1 MGRFATG
8 SLRRRIR
15 ARRDARAKKRYAGGM
30 WTCRGS
36 IRKSPSTNPSWPRG
50 DPTRGEDRA
59 IFVFPSDAR
68 ANRRDDTHAAFVAS
82 RSRATLTS
90 HQSRRTHRQTT
101 LVVVASLLALAALAP
116 ALGLG
121 TVGALVRGDSGRSA
135 PFPTASATPGGS
147 SGVFPAE
154 VSGWR
159 TPETSAN
166 AGGRR
171 LLASTSCAG
180 DARTDARWISSRGGW
195 VLYALAIL
203 YLFLG
208 VAIVC
213 DDFFTA
219 SLERICLRLRLSED
233 VAGATFMAAGS
244 SAPELFTSTMSL
256 VSSNATNELGVA
268 TIVGSAVFNILV
280 IVAAT
285 TVFSTKK
292 NEPLRL
298 DWKPVTRDCAFYA
311 AAVAS
316 VLLVMADGK
325 VWWWE
330 GVACVCMYATY
341 VAFMAVNEK
350 VMRSMD
356 AWAERRRLAGR
367 DKNAFFFSRVA
378 NAQANVFAKKKNKV
392 GAEALSPERPTGV
405 VEAADDVEAAR
416 DATRPTRLGGEDDA
430 IEHTVSAALE
440 ATVADLEREEETRY
454 AAVSELL
461 KKAPPFSRDDARDT
475 RDAALD
481 ETCAS
486 AGGPFTRPAAARDV
500 PLWLLSLPWYLAFTY
515 TIPDCE
521 HPRRAR
527 GNAYLVSFGAS
538 VAWISAISYG
548 MVDCASRVGCAL
560 DIPEV
565 VMGTLVLAA
574 GTSVPDALA
583 SVSVARGGAGDMAVA
598 NAVGS
603 NVFDIW
609 LGLGLPWA
617 AFLPTRGNGDPRA
630 MFEPVSVTQLWPS
643 VCILAGVLLVYYASV
658 AASGFALTKSHGY
671 FFLFVYF
678 LFAAYSVFGVWW
690 LDVYEL
696 RSGTEAA

>member
-1 MGRFATG
+1 
-8 SLRRRIR
+8 
-15 ARRDARAKKRYAGGM
+15 
-30 WTCRGS
+30 
-36 IRKSPSTNPSWPRG
+36 
-50 DPTRGEDRA
+50 
-59 IFVFPSDAR
+59 
-68 ANRRDDTHAAFVAS
+68 
-82 RSRATLTS
+82 
-90 HQSRRTHRQTT
+90 
-101 LVVVASLLALAALAP
+101 
-116 ALGLG
+116 
-121 TVGALVRGDSGRSA
+121 
-135 PFPTASATPGGS
+135 
-147 SGVFPAE
+147 
-154 VSGWR
+154 
-159 TPETSAN
+159 
-166 AGGRR
+166 
-171 LLASTSCAG
+171 
-180 DARTDARWISSRGGW
+180 

-378 NAQANVFAKKKNKV
+378 NAQANLFAKKKNKV

-630 MFEPVSVTQLWPS
+630 MFEPVSTTQLWPS

>member
-1 MGRFATG
+1 M
-8 SLRRRIR
+8 
-15 ARRDARAKKRYAGGM
+15 
-30 WTCRGS
+30 
-36 IRKSPSTNPSWPRG
+36 
-50 DPTRGEDRA
+50 
-59 IFVFPSDAR
+59 
-68 ANRRDDTHAAFVAS
+68 
-82 RSRATLTS
+82 
-90 HQSRRTHRQTT
+90 
-101 LVVVASLLALAALAP
+101 VVASLLALAALAP

-180 DARTDARWISSRGGW
+180 DASTDARWISSRGGW

>member
-1 MGRFATG
+1 M
-8 SLRRRIR
+8 
-15 ARRDARAKKRYAGGM
+15 
-30 WTCRGS
+30 
-36 IRKSPSTNPSWPRG
+36 
-50 DPTRGEDRA
+50 
-59 IFVFPSDAR
+59 
-68 ANRRDDTHAAFVAS
+68 
-82 RSRATLTS
+82 
-90 HQSRRTHRQTT
+90 
-101 LVVVASLLALAALAP
+101 VVASLLALAALAP

-378 NAQANVFAKKKNKV
+378 NAQANLFAKKKNKV

>member
-1 MGRFATG
+1 M
-8 SLRRRIR
+8 
-15 ARRDARAKKRYAGGM
+15 
-30 WTCRGS
+30 
-36 IRKSPSTNPSWPRG
+36 
-50 DPTRGEDRA
+50 
-59 IFVFPSDAR
+59 
-68 ANRRDDTHAAFVAS
+68 
-82 RSRATLTS
+82 
-90 HQSRRTHRQTT
+90 
-101 LVVVASLLALAALAP
+101 VVASLLALAALAP

-180 DARTDARWISSRGGW
+180 DASTDARWISSRGGW

-285 TVFSTKK
+285 TVFAAQK

-311 AAVAS
+311 AAVAT

-367 DKNAFFFSRVA
+367 DKNRDAFFFSRVA
-378 NAQANVFAKKKNKV
+378 NAQAYSFAKKKNKV

-440 ATVADLEREEETRY
+440 ATVADLEREEETRS

>member
-1 MGRFATG
+1 M
-8 SLRRRIR
+8 
-15 ARRDARAKKRYAGGM
+15 
-30 WTCRGS
+30 
-36 IRKSPSTNPSWPRG
+36 
-50 DPTRGEDRA
+50 
-59 IFVFPSDAR
+59 
-68 ANRRDDTHAAFVAS
+68 
-82 RSRATLTS
+82 
-90 HQSRRTHRQTT
+90 
-101 LVVVASLLALAALAP
+101 
-116 ALGLG
+116 
-121 TVGALVRGDSGRSA
+121 
-135 PFPTASATPGGS
+135 
-147 SGVFPAE
+147 
-154 VSGWR
+154 
-159 TPETSAN
+159 
-166 AGGRR
+166 
-171 LLASTSCAG
+171 
-180 DARTDARWISSRGGW
+180 
-195 VLYALAIL
+195 LYALAIL

-219 SLERICLRLRLSED
+219 SLEKICLRLRLSED

-285 TVFSTKK
+285 TIFAAKK

-311 AAVAS
+311 AAVAT

-350 VMRSMD
+350 VMRAVD
-356 AWAERRRLAGR
+356 AVCEKRKRREG
-367 DKNAFFFSRVA
+367 NGAFPFFPALFSSFAVA
-378 NAQANVFAKKKNKV
+378 AKKKNRV
-392 GAEALSPERPTGV
+392 GVLSARVAQPR
-405 VEAADDVEAAR
+405 DVEAPPVANENENENDSFAEGKGVFVSR
-416 DATRPTRLGGEDDA
+416 RRETEDEKDA
-430 IEHTVSAALE
+430 IEDTVHAALE
-440 ATVADLEREEETRY
+440 ATVADLEREEN
-454 AAVSELL
+454 AARAVTESVGEAVARLTD
-461 KKAPPFSRDDARDT
+461 DDALDD
-475 RDAALD
+475 DA
-481 ETCAS
+481 T
-486 AGGPFTRPAAARDV
+486 GPFVCPASLKDV
-500 PLWLLSLPWYLAFTY
+500 PLWLLSLPWYVAFTY

-521 HPRRAR
+521 HPRRAS

-538 VAWISAISYG
+538 VVWISAISYG

-583 SVSVARGGAGDMAVA
+583 SVAVARGGAGDMAVA

-617 AFLPTRGNGDPRA
+617 AFLPTRGNGDVEQ
-630 MFEPVSVTQLWPS
+630 MFEPVSTKQLWPS

-658 AASGFALTKSHGY
+658 AASGFALTKAHGY

-678 LFAAYSVFGVWW
+678 LFAAYSVLGVWW
-690 LDVYEL
+690 MDVYAIKN
-696 RSGTEAA
+696 GNGGA

>member
-180 DARTDARWISSRGGW
+180 DASTDARWISSRGGW

-356 AWAERRRLAGR
+356 AWAERRRLARR

-378 NAQANVFAKKKNKV
+378 NAQANLFAKKKNKV

>member
-1 MGRFATG
+1 M
-8 SLRRRIR
+8 
-15 ARRDARAKKRYAGGM
+15 
-30 WTCRGS
+30 
-36 IRKSPSTNPSWPRG
+36 
-50 DPTRGEDRA
+50 
-59 IFVFPSDAR
+59 
-68 ANRRDDTHAAFVAS
+68 
-82 RSRATLTS
+82 
-90 HQSRRTHRQTT
+90 
-101 LVVVASLLALAALAP
+101 VVASLLALAALAP

-180 DARTDARWISSRGGW
+180 DASTDARWISSRGGW

-350 VMRSMD
+350 VMRSME

-378 NAQANVFAKKKNKV
+378 NAQANLFAKKKNKV

>member
-180 DARTDARWISSRGGW
+180 DASTDARWISSRGGW

-515 TIPDCE
+515 TIPDCD

>member
-15 ARRDARAKKRYAGGM
+15 ARRDARAKKRYAGDM

-59 IFVFPSDAR
+59 IFAFPSDAR

-82 RSRATLTS
+82 RSRAMLTS

-135 PFPTASATPGGS
+135 PFPTASGTPDSS
-147 SGVFPAE
+147 SGVFPTE

-180 DARTDARWISSRGGW
+180 DASTDARWISSRMGW

-285 TVFSTKK
+285 TIFAAR
-292 NEPLRL
+292 NDEPLRL

-311 AAVAS
+311 AAVAT

-350 VMRSMD
+350 VMRSVD
-356 AWAERRRLAGR
+356 AWAERRRLAGGR
-367 DKNAFFFSRVA
+367 EDGRLRFRAFLFSSVA
-378 NAQANVFAKKKNKV
+378 KAASFAKKKNKV
-392 GAEALSPERPTGV
+392 GAEAVSPERPTGV

-416 DATRPTRLGGEDDA
+416 DAKEVVFGSRLGGEDDA
-430 IEHTVSAALE
+430 IERTVSAALE
-440 ATVADLEREEETRY
+440 ATVADLEREED
-454 AAVSELL
+454 A
-461 KKAPPFSRDDARDT
+461 RDDACGT

-527 GNAYLVSFGAS
+527 GNAYLASFGAS

-630 MFEPVSVTQLWPS
+630 MFEPVSTTQLWPS

-696 RSGTEAA
+696 RNGTKAA

>member
-1 MGRFATG
+1 M
-8 SLRRRIR
+8 
-15 ARRDARAKKRYAGGM
+15 
-30 WTCRGS
+30 
-36 IRKSPSTNPSWPRG
+36 
-50 DPTRGEDRA
+50 
-59 IFVFPSDAR
+59 
-68 ANRRDDTHAAFVAS
+68 
-82 RSRATLTS
+82 
-90 HQSRRTHRQTT
+90 
-101 LVVVASLLALAALAP
+101 VVASLLALAALAP

-180 DARTDARWISSRGGW
+180 DASTDARWISSRGGW

-219 SLERICLRLRLSED
+219 SLERICHRLRLSED

-378 NAQANVFAKKKNKV
+378 NAQANLFAKKKNKV

>member
-1 MGRFATG
+1 
-8 SLRRRIR
+8 
-15 ARRDARAKKRYAGGM
+15 
-30 WTCRGS
+30 
-36 IRKSPSTNPSWPRG
+36 
-50 DPTRGEDRA
+50 
-59 IFVFPSDAR
+59 
-68 ANRRDDTHAAFVAS
+68 
-82 RSRATLTS
+82 
-90 HQSRRTHRQTT
+90 
-101 LVVVASLLALAALAP
+101 
-116 ALGLG
+116 
-121 TVGALVRGDSGRSA
+121 
-135 PFPTASATPGGS
+135 
-147 SGVFPAE
+147 
-154 VSGWR
+154 
-159 TPETSAN
+159 
-166 AGGRR
+166 
-171 LLASTSCAG
+171 
-180 DARTDARWISSRGGW
+180 
-195 VLYALAIL
+195 
-203 YLFLG
+203 
-208 VAIVC
+208 
-213 DDFFTA
+213 
-219 SLERICLRLRLSED
+219 
-233 VAGATFMAAGS
+233 
-244 SAPELFTSTMSL
+244 
-256 VSSNATNELGVA
+256 
-268 TIVGSAVFNILV
+268 
-280 IVAAT
+280 
-285 TVFSTKK
+285 
-292 NEPLRL
+292 
-298 DWKPVTRDCAFYA
+298 
-311 AAVAS
+311 
-316 VLLVMADGK
+316 
-325 VWWWE
+325 
-330 GVACVCMYATY
+330 MYATY

-350 VMRSMD
+350 VMRSVD

-367 DKNAFFFSRVA
+367 EDGRLRFRAFVSSRVA
-378 NAQANVFAKKKNKV
+378 TAASFAKKKNKV
-392 GAEALSPERPTGV
+392 GAEAVSPERPTGV

-416 DATRPTRLGGEDDA
+416 DAKEVVFGSRLGGEDDA
-430 IEHTVSAALE
+430 IERTVSAALE
-440 ATVADLEREEETRY
+440 ATVADLEREED
-454 AAVSELL
+454 A
-461 KKAPPFSRDDARDT
+461 RDDACGT

-486 AGGPFTRPAAARDV
+486 ASGPFTRPAAARDV

-527 GNAYLVSFGAS
+527 GNAYLASFGAS

-630 MFEPVSVTQLWPS
+630 MFEPVSTTQLWPS

-696 RSGTEAA
+696 RNGTKAA

>member
-1 MGRFATG
+1 M
-8 SLRRRIR
+8 
-15 ARRDARAKKRYAGGM
+15 
-30 WTCRGS
+30 
-36 IRKSPSTNPSWPRG
+36 
-50 DPTRGEDRA
+50 
-59 IFVFPSDAR
+59 
-68 ANRRDDTHAAFVAS
+68 
-82 RSRATLTS
+82 
-90 HQSRRTHRQTT
+90 
-101 LVVVASLLALAALAP
+101 VVASLLALAALAP

-180 DARTDARWISSRGGW
+180 DASTDARWISSRGGW

-280 IVAAT
+280 IVAVT
-285 TVFSTKK
+285 TVFATQK

-367 DKNAFFFSRVA
+367 DKNRDAFFFSRVA
-378 NAQANVFAKKKNKV
+378 NAQAYSFAKKKNKV

-454 AAVSELL
+454 AAVSEQL

>member
-1 MGRFATG
+1 M
-8 SLRRRIR
+8 
-15 ARRDARAKKRYAGGM
+15 
-30 WTCRGS
+30 
-36 IRKSPSTNPSWPRG
+36 
-50 DPTRGEDRA
+50 
-59 IFVFPSDAR
+59 
-68 ANRRDDTHAAFVAS
+68 
-82 RSRATLTS
+82 
-90 HQSRRTHRQTT
+90 
-101 LVVVASLLALAALAP
+101 VVASLLALAALAP

-180 DARTDARWISSRGGW
+180 DASTDARWISSRGGW

-311 AAVAS
+311 AAVAT

-378 NAQANVFAKKKNKV
+378 NAQANLFAKKKNKV

>member
-1 MGRFATG
+1 M
-8 SLRRRIR
+8 
-15 ARRDARAKKRYAGGM
+15 
-30 WTCRGS
+30 
-36 IRKSPSTNPSWPRG
+36 
-50 DPTRGEDRA
+50 
-59 IFVFPSDAR
+59 
-68 ANRRDDTHAAFVAS
+68 
-82 RSRATLTS
+82 
-90 HQSRRTHRQTT
+90 
-101 LVVVASLLALAALAP
+101 VVASLLALAALAP

-180 DARTDARWISSRGGW
+180 DASTDARWISSRGGW

-280 IVAAT
+280 IVAVT
-285 TVFSTKK
+285 TVFATQK

-311 AAVAS
+311 AAVAT

-367 DKNAFFFSRVA
+367 AKNAFFFSRVA
-378 NAQANVFAKKKNKV
+378 NAQANLFAKKKNKV

-454 AAVSELL
+454 AAVSEQL

>member
-1 MGRFATG
+1 M
-8 SLRRRIR
+8 
-15 ARRDARAKKRYAGGM
+15 
-30 WTCRGS
+30 
-36 IRKSPSTNPSWPRG
+36 
-50 DPTRGEDRA
+50 
-59 IFVFPSDAR
+59 
-68 ANRRDDTHAAFVAS
+68 
-82 RSRATLTS
+82 
-90 HQSRRTHRQTT
+90 
-101 LVVVASLLALAALAP
+101 
-116 ALGLG
+116 
-121 TVGALVRGDSGRSA
+121 
-135 PFPTASATPGGS
+135 
-147 SGVFPAE
+147 
-154 VSGWR
+154 
-159 TPETSAN
+159 
-166 AGGRR
+166 
-171 LLASTSCAG
+171 
-180 DARTDARWISSRGGW
+180 
-195 VLYALAIL
+195 LYALAIL

-219 SLERICLRLRLSED
+219 SLEKICLRLRLSED

-244 SAPELFTSTMSL
+244 SAPELFTRTMSL

-280 IVAAT
+280 IIAAT
-285 TVFSTKK
+285 TIFAAKQ

-311 AAVAS
+311 AAVAT

-350 VMRSMD
+350 VMRAVD
-356 AWAERRRLAGR
+356 AFCE
-367 DKNAFFFSRVA
+367 
-378 NAQANVFAKKKNKV
+378 KKNRV
-392 GAEALSPERPTGV
+392 GVSSAKIVQPR
-405 VEAADDVEAAR
+405 DVEAAVANDSFAR
-416 DATRPTRLGGEDDA
+416 GNGVFLSGHRESEDEKDKDA
-430 IEHTVSAALE
+430 IEDTVHDALE
-440 ATVADLEREEETRY
+440 ATVADLEREEDAYGRAVTESLGEESVTRR
-454 AAVSELL
+454 END
-461 KKAPPFSRDDARDT
+461 DDAEND
-475 RDAALD
+475 DD
-481 ETCAS
+481 D
-486 AGGPFTRPAAARDV
+486 AGGPFKRPASLKDV
-500 PLWLLSLPWYLAFTY
+500 PLWLLSLPWYVAFTY

-521 HPRRAR
+521 HPRHTK

-538 VAWISAISYG
+538 VVWISLISYG

-583 SVSVARGGAGDMAVA
+583 SVAVARGGAGDMAVA

-617 AFLPTRGNGDPRA
+617 AFLPTRGNGEWA
-630 MFEPVSVTQLWPS
+630 QMFEPVSTKQLWPS

-658 AASGFALTKSHGY
+658 AASGFKLTKQHGY

-678 LFAAYSVFGVWW
+678 LFAAYSVLGVWW
-690 LDVYEL
+690 MDVYAIKNGNG
-696 RSGTEAA
+696 RA

>member
-1 MGRFATG
+1 M
-8 SLRRRIR
+8 
-15 ARRDARAKKRYAGGM
+15 
-30 WTCRGS
+30 
-36 IRKSPSTNPSWPRG
+36 
-50 DPTRGEDRA
+50 
-59 IFVFPSDAR
+59 
-68 ANRRDDTHAAFVAS
+68 
-82 RSRATLTS
+82 
-90 HQSRRTHRQTT
+90 
-101 LVVVASLLALAALAP
+101 VVASLLALAALAP

-180 DARTDARWISSRGGW
+180 DASTDARWISSRGGW

-378 NAQANVFAKKKNKV
+378 NAQANLFAKKKNKV

>member
-1 MGRFATG
+1 M
-8 SLRRRIR
+8 
-15 ARRDARAKKRYAGGM
+15 
-30 WTCRGS
+30 
-36 IRKSPSTNPSWPRG
+36 
-50 DPTRGEDRA
+50 
-59 IFVFPSDAR
+59 
-68 ANRRDDTHAAFVAS
+68 
-82 RSRATLTS
+82 
-90 HQSRRTHRQTT
+90 
-101 LVVVASLLALAALAP
+101 
-116 ALGLG
+116 
-121 TVGALVRGDSGRSA
+121 
-135 PFPTASATPGGS
+135 
-147 SGVFPAE
+147 
-154 VSGWR
+154 
-159 TPETSAN
+159 
-166 AGGRR
+166 
-171 LLASTSCAG
+171 
-180 DARTDARWISSRGGW
+180 
-195 VLYALAIL
+195 LYALAIL

-285 TVFSTKK
+285 TVLSTKK

-378 NAQANVFAKKKNKV
+378 NAQANLFAKKKNKV

-583 SVSVARGGAGDMAVA
+583 SVSVARGGAGTWP
-598 NAVGS
+598 S
-603 NVFDIW
+603 
-609 LGLGLPWA
+609 PTRWA
-617 AFLPTRGNGDPRA
+617 ATCSTSGSAWACRGPPSCRRAGTATRARCSSPSPSRSCGPLCAFWPACCSCTTRASPPRA
-630 MFEPVSVTQLWPS
+630 S
-643 VCILAGVLLVYYASV
+643 
-658 AASGFALTKSHGY
+658 
-671 FFLFVYF
+671 
-678 LFAAYSVFGVWW
+678 
-690 LDVYEL
+690 
-696 RSGTEAA
+696 R

>member
-1 MGRFATG
+1 M
-8 SLRRRIR
+8 
-15 ARRDARAKKRYAGGM
+15 
-30 WTCRGS
+30 
-36 IRKSPSTNPSWPRG
+36 
-50 DPTRGEDRA
+50 
-59 IFVFPSDAR
+59 
-68 ANRRDDTHAAFVAS
+68 
-82 RSRATLTS
+82 
-90 HQSRRTHRQTT
+90 
-101 LVVVASLLALAALAP
+101 VVASLLALAALAP

-180 DARTDARWISSRGGW
+180 DASTDARWISSRGGW

-311 AAVAS
+311 AAVAT

-367 DKNAFFFSRVA
+367 DKNRDAFFFSRVA
-378 NAQANVFAKKKNKV
+378 NAQAYSFAKKKNKV

-454 AAVSELL
+454 AAVSEQL

>member
-1 MGRFATG
+1 M
-8 SLRRRIR
+8 
-15 ARRDARAKKRYAGGM
+15 
-30 WTCRGS
+30 
-36 IRKSPSTNPSWPRG
+36 
-50 DPTRGEDRA
+50 
-59 IFVFPSDAR
+59 
-68 ANRRDDTHAAFVAS
+68 
-82 RSRATLTS
+82 
-90 HQSRRTHRQTT
+90 
-101 LVVVASLLALAALAP
+101 VVASLLALAALAP

-180 DARTDARWISSRGGW
+180 DASTDARWISSRGGW

-356 AWAERRRLAGR
+356 AWAERRRLARR

-378 NAQANVFAKKKNKV
+378 NAQANLFAKKKNKV

>member
-1 MGRFATG
+1 M
-8 SLRRRIR
+8 
-15 ARRDARAKKRYAGGM
+15 
-30 WTCRGS
+30 
-36 IRKSPSTNPSWPRG
+36 
-50 DPTRGEDRA
+50 
-59 IFVFPSDAR
+59 
-68 ANRRDDTHAAFVAS
+68 
-82 RSRATLTS
+82 
-90 HQSRRTHRQTT
+90 
-101 LVVVASLLALAALAP
+101 VVASLLALAALAP

-180 DARTDARWISSRGGW
+180 DASTDARWISSRGGW

-378 NAQANVFAKKKNKV
+378 NAQANLFAKKKNKV
-392 GAEALSPERPTGV
+392 GAEALSLERPTGV

-430 IEHTVSAALE
+430 IEHNVSAALE

>member
-1 MGRFATG
+1 M
-8 SLRRRIR
+8 
-15 ARRDARAKKRYAGGM
+15 
-30 WTCRGS
+30 
-36 IRKSPSTNPSWPRG
+36 
-50 DPTRGEDRA
+50 
-59 IFVFPSDAR
+59 
-68 ANRRDDTHAAFVAS
+68 
-82 RSRATLTS
+82 
-90 HQSRRTHRQTT
+90 
-101 LVVVASLLALAALAP
+101 VVASLLALAALAP

-180 DARTDARWISSRGGW
+180 DASTDARWISSRGGW

-280 IVAAT
+280 IVAVT
-285 TVFSTKK
+285 TVFATQK

-311 AAVAS
+311 AAVAT

-367 DKNAFFFSRVA
+367 DKNRDAFFFSRVA
-378 NAQANVFAKKKNKV
+378 NAQAYSFAKKKNKV

-454 AAVSELL
+454 AAVSEQL

>member
-180 DARTDARWISSRGGW
+180 DASTDARWISSRGGW

-311 AAVAS
+311 AAVAT

-378 NAQANVFAKKKNKV
+378 NAQANLFAKKKNKV

-454 AAVSELL
+454 AAVSEQL

>member
-378 NAQANVFAKKKNKV
+378 NAQANLFAKKKNKV

>member
-1 MGRFATG
+1 M
-8 SLRRRIR
+8 
-15 ARRDARAKKRYAGGM
+15 
-30 WTCRGS
+30 
-36 IRKSPSTNPSWPRG
+36 
-50 DPTRGEDRA
+50 
-59 IFVFPSDAR
+59 
-68 ANRRDDTHAAFVAS
+68 
-82 RSRATLTS
+82 
-90 HQSRRTHRQTT
+90 
-101 LVVVASLLALAALAP
+101 
-116 ALGLG
+116 
-121 TVGALVRGDSGRSA
+121 
-135 PFPTASATPGGS
+135 
-147 SGVFPAE
+147 
-154 VSGWR
+154 
-159 TPETSAN
+159 
-166 AGGRR
+166 
-171 LLASTSCAG
+171 
-180 DARTDARWISSRGGW
+180 GW

-285 TVFSTKK
+285 TVFATKK

-356 AWAERRRLAGR
+356 ALAERRRLAGR

-378 NAQANVFAKKKNKV
+378 NAQANLFAKKKNKV

>member
-1 MGRFATG
+1 M
-8 SLRRRIR
+8 
-15 ARRDARAKKRYAGGM
+15 
-30 WTCRGS
+30 
-36 IRKSPSTNPSWPRG
+36 
-50 DPTRGEDRA
+50 
-59 IFVFPSDAR
+59 
-68 ANRRDDTHAAFVAS
+68 
-82 RSRATLTS
+82 
-90 HQSRRTHRQTT
+90 
-101 LVVVASLLALAALAP
+101 VVASLLALAALAP

-180 DARTDARWISSRGGW
+180 DASTDARWISSRGGW

-367 DKNAFFFSRVA
+367 DKNAVFFSRVA
-378 NAQANVFAKKKNKV
+378 NAQANLFAKKKNKV

>member
-180 DARTDARWISSRGGW
+180 DASTDARWISSRGGW

-367 DKNAFFFSRVA
+367 DKNAVFFSRVA
-378 NAQANVFAKKKNKV
+378 NAQANLFAKKKNKV